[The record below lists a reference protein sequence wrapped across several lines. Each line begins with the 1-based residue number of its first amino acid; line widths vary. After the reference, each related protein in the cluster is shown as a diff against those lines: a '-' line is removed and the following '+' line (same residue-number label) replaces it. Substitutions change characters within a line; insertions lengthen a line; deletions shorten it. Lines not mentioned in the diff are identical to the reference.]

1 MVARGRA
8 YTFRARGGR
17 IRQVAVAMMFAEA
30 QLVIQIASG
39 SVRFDDV
46 QVCGVR
52 AVPTAPIH
60 HDGTHE
66 CAQSLP
72 TITFGYL
79 YGGVSQP
86 GATIWRVGDGSPG
99 DSDGL
104 SINND
109 PSEAEESVDFV
120 R

>member
-1 MVARGRA
+1 MCDVSGWVVARGRA

-66 CAQSLP
+66 RAQPLP
-72 TITFGYL
+72 TIVLGYFH
-79 YGGVSQP
+79 GGVSQP
-86 GATIWRVGDGSPG
+86 GAAVG
-99 DSDGL
+99 
-104 SINND
+104 
-109 PSEAEESVDFV
+109 
-120 R
+120 

>member
-1 MVARGRA
+1 
-8 YTFRARGGR
+8 
-17 IRQVAVAMMFAEA
+17 MFAKA
-30 QLVIQIASG
+30 QLVVQVASG

-46 QVCGVR
+46 QVSGVR

-66 CAQSLP
+66 RAQSLP
-72 TITFGYL
+72 TITFRYL
-79 YGGVSQP
+79 HGGVSQP
-86 GATIWRVGDGSPG
+86 GAVVGRVSDGSPG
-99 DSDGL
+99 DGDGL

-109 PSEAEESVDFV
+109 ASEAEESVDFV

>member
-1 MVARGRA
+1 MCDVSGWVVARGRA

-52 AVPTAPIH
+52 PVPTAPIH
-60 HDGTHE
+60 HDGT
-66 CAQSLP
+66 LM
-72 TITFGYL
+72 
-79 YGGVSQP
+79 
-86 GATIWRVGDGSPG
+86 GAIMMAPM
-99 DSDGL
+99 
-104 SINND
+104 
-109 PSEAEESVDFV
+109 SVPNPC
-120 R
+120 RR